1 MSDVRPWPLVA
12 AIALPALAG
21 CRRDKAPAP
30 VAPKAPSSSPVAA
43 ASAGGLRDGSAPD
56 AGGGPTRRAF
66 RGKGFVLAIES
77 RGKTVRAM
85 FEHAGVFELQGELKD
100 ATHFSVR
107 DVHAPKEGKAMTILG
122 EWSPDGSTLTA
133 TLTTPDKEKPLE
145 LRANLGP
152 FEASL
157 TTFTTDIQGWLGR
170 GFIRMKVT
178 REGASLRGVYRYAK
192 SAEDIKLT
200 GTVAE
205 RDGSFELTESV
216 HGVVT
221 GRFAGVFAS
230 LFGALATWSSPDGSR
245 SFPIDLEPGNG
256 GYPETVDLGGGLSLY
271 PQETVHQSDG
281 CAIDIVLPQLRG
293 ANDRTK
299 QTALNALLRGDRE
312 KAFACDAPVP
322 DAPTGSFQ
330 DVGYTLL
337 TKKKGRFVSLSQSQF
352 YYTAG
357 AAHPNGDATCIVL
370 DTKTVT
376 ALRMVDELTG
386 TGRAELGARVT
397 RMLQGDGPKLT
408 EQMYN
413 SDDIEIGPNTNLC
426 LTDTEIQVAFERYEI
441 APYVMGAPG
450 VSFAKADVRSLF
462 EKNDVMDA
470 LFAQ

>member
-1 MSDVRPWPLVA
+1 
-12 AIALPALAG
+12 
-21 CRRDKAPAP
+21 
-30 VAPKAPSSSPVAA
+30 
-43 ASAGGLRDGSAPD
+43 
-56 AGGGPTRRAF
+56 
-66 RGKGFVLAIES
+66 
-77 RGKTVRAM
+77 
-85 FEHAGVFELQGELKD
+85 
-100 ATHFSVR
+100 
-107 DVHAPKEGKAMTILG
+107 
-122 EWSPDGSTLTA
+122 
-133 TLTTPDKEKPLE
+133 
-145 LRANLGP
+145 
-152 FEASL
+152 
-157 TTFTTDIQGWLGR
+157 
-170 GFIRMKVT
+170 
-178 REGASLRGVYRYAK
+178 
-192 SAEDIKLT
+192 
-200 GTVAE
+200 
-205 RDGSFELTESV
+205 
-216 HGVVT
+216 
-221 GRFAGVFAS
+221 
-230 LFGALATWSSPDGSR
+230 
-245 SFPIDLEPGNG
+245 
-256 GYPETVDLGGGLSLY
+256 
-271 PQETVHQSDG
+271 
-281 CAIDIVLPQLRG
+281 LPQLRG